1 MSADCSFDWFNTGSC
16 DVAFQQTAT
25 YLKVTIKA
33 TGSYATSTPN
43 PFEQNVQRWIYL
55 RNILFPKAATD
66 RNLNVIYMTL
76 YKSDVVNPTYY
87 RKAQF
92 LGV

>member
-33 TGSYATSTPN
+33 TGSYAASTPN
-43 PFEQNVQRWIYL
+43 PF
-55 RNILFPKAATD
+55 
-66 RNLNVIYMTL
+66 
-76 YKSDVVNPTYY
+76 
-87 RKAQF
+87 
-92 LGV
+92 